1 MGPGGRGEEEANVG
15 DFDKSDVK
23 GAVEVPTKPFCV
35 CVCVCVCMCVCAIGN
50 IFFDIVNLRPQYSG
64 LPKR

>member
-50 IFFDIVNLRPQYSG
+50 IFF
-64 LPKR
+64 